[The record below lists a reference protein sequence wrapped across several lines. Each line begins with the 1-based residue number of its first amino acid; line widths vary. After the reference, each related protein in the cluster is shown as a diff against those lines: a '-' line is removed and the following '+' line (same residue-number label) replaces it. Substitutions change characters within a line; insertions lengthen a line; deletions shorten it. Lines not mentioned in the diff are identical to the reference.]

1 MMLETPTDRRKRRT
15 HTAVL
20 DAARSL
26 FLEHGY
32 RSTTIEMLAGAADVA
47 VSSIYANFAGGKA
60 DVYAALAW
68 HTTTTHVDEMKGST
82 SIVDAFDRY
91 VTFHRKNPLALRL
104 LSLYD
109 VATTESEL
117 VALAKPRIDEALQAL
132 VETVTRDITASG
144 CDTDPRVLVLTT
156 WAAVNGAVS
165 LRQRG
170 VVDEKTLDAMLAVT
184 RGDLQGHIT
193 EDSHAHR

>member
-68 HTTTTHVDEMKGST
+68 RTTTTHVDEMKGST

>member
-26 FLEHGY
+26 FLEPGY
-32 RSTTIEMLAGAADVA
+32 RSTTIEMLAGTADVA

-117 VALAKPRIDEALQAL
+117 VALAKPRIDAALQAL

>member
-1 MMLETPTDRRKRRT
+1 MMLETPTDKRKRRT

-32 RSTTIEMLAGAADVA
+32 RSTSIEMLAGAADVA

-91 VTFHRKNPLALRL
+91 VAFHRENPLALRL

-109 VATTESEL
+109 VATSESEL
-117 VALAKPRIDEALQAL
+117 VAHAKPRIDEALQTL
-132 VETVTRDITASG
+132 VETVTRDITESG

-156 WAAVNGAVS
+156 WAAANGAVS

-170 VVDEKTLDAMLAVT
+170 VVDDTTLDAMLAIT
-184 RGDLQGHIT
+184 RSDLQGHIT
-193 EDSHAHR
+193 EGPHAHR